1 MCLKGDGMSGNI
13 KRTEKIR
20 NYIEEVLS
28 PCKPGTV
35 IFTHEIASALCDR
48 LHHGGSMGD
57 VGVALR
63 ERSDVRW
70 VSPGVWEKL

>member
-28 PCKPGTV
+28 PCKPGTI

-48 LHHGGSMGD
+48 LHHGESVRN
-57 VGVALR
+57 VGIALR
-63 ERSDVRW
+63 ERDDVELMYTGAW
-70 VSPGVWEKL
+70 VKK

>member
-1 MCLKGDGMSGNI
+1 MSGNI

-35 IFTHEIASALCDR
+35 VFTHEIASALCNR
-48 LHHGGSMGD
+48 LHHGESMRD
-57 VGVALR
+57 VGMALR
-63 ERSDVRW
+63 ERDDVELMYTGAW
-70 VSPGVWEKL
+70 MKK

>member
-28 PCKPGTV
+28 PCKHGTV

-48 LHHGGSMGD
+48 LHHGESMRD
-57 VGVALR
+57 VGMALR
-63 ERSDVRW
+63 ERDDVELMYTGAW
-70 VSPGVWEKL
+70 MKK